1 MNQTPS
7 YSSKKTLPLIDQA
20 DRSISSWV
28 GFVSIVV
35 ATFAVWFTWG
45 IGPEFFKV
53 SATQIF
59 IAIAF
64 SACVFQWMVFGD
76 AIPRATRTAL
86 HPIVWVSTAMILV
99 GMASMVVAPDPVLTI
114 RFLSRWVFGILYLVS
129 FVQFVTLDAERL
141 RKVIRAFLYG
151 GVATVP
157 ALVIGYFYQPLGELV
172 FWDLWSYRSN
182 GFFEHPNQL
191 AMVSLVALVLAQLP
205 GLLNRKLWLVVMA
218 ALIFVLVTAGSKTN
232 IALAILIIP
241 VVFFW
246 LPAREGRAVEALGG
260 AIAGLIAAVAGL
272 AAIVFGLKTYN
283 NYFYRKLQEFI
294 TNPDRADSTQSRGG
308 MWQDSINCML
318 EKPVFGIG
326 GGNANACINYTHAH
340 NVFINYLLET
350 GILGLLLIVAFFL
363 LVIYSTIRVSKKL
376 AFGIHASAY
385 NRQLFRSAGLV
396 LVAMILFIISN
407 SSSDSLGGSTMPV
420 LWMLVGVGL
429 AMSTIIERKGARPRA
444 APSYGY
450 AAAPSGITPGKPRA
464 IPAPA
469 AGFGKPL
476 SGNT

>member
-1 MNQTPS
+1 MNQAPYHSTS
-7 YSSKKTLPLIDQA
+7 NTLPLIDQVDA
-20 DRSISSWV
+20 SVSSKV
-28 GFVSIVV
+28 GFISIAL
-35 ATFAVWFTWG
+35 ATFSFWFAWG
-45 IGPEFFKV
+45 IGPESFTV

-59 IAIAF
+59 IVIAF
-64 SACVFQWMVFGD
+64 GACVFQWMVFGD
-76 AIPRATRTAL
+76 AIPHVTRQAL
-86 HPIVWVSTAMILV
+86 HPILWVSTAMILV

-114 RFLSRWVFGILYLVS
+114 RFLSRWVFGVLYLVS

-141 RKVIRAFLYG
+141 RKVVRAFLYG

-157 ALVIGYFYQPLGELV
+157 ALVIGYFYRPLGELV

-182 GFFEHPNQL
+182 GFLEHPNQL
-191 AMVSLVALVLAQLP
+191 AMVALVALVLAQLP

-218 ALIFVLVTAGSKTN
+218 ALVFVLVTAGSKTN
-232 IALAILIIP
+232 IALAILILP
-241 VVFFW
+241 VMFFW

-260 AIAGLIAAVAGL
+260 AIAGLIAAVTGL

-283 NYFYRKLQEFI
+283 NYFYRKLEEFI

-350 GILGLLLIVAFFL
+350 GIVGLLLIVAFFL
-363 LVIYSTIRVSKKL
+363 LVIYSVIRVSKKL
-376 AFGIHASAY
+376 AYGIHASAY

-396 LVAMILFIISN
+396 LVAIVLFIISN

-420 LWMLVGVGL
+420 LWMLAGVGL
-429 AMSTIIERKGARPRA
+429 AMSTVIERKGARPRA

-450 AAAPSGITPGKPRA
+450 AATPSAVTPGKPRA
-464 IPAPA
+464 IPAPG